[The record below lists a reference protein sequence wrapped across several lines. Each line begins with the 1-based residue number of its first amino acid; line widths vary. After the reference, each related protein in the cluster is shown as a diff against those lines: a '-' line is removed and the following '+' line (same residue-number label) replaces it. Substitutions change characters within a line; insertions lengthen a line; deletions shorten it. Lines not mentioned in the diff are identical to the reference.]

1 MGTLP
6 RWNGRGNTNDISSA
20 LSPLDLLIFLPIL
33 AAVAMAFGAPAR
45 TTAIGA
51 ATLNLVIGL
60 WLASVFNYG
69 EAGYQFAN
77 KVARTVLVSPEM
89 AFSVGIDGM
98 GLVMVLLT
106 VIVTFAAVWVKPAKQ
121 GSEGMY
127 YASSLLIAAG
137 AMGAFVARDLVFFF
151 AFHELALIPTFLM
164 IGMRGTGNHKEA
176 AWKIT
181 VYLGLGSLVV
191 LAGLAWLV
199 VAAAKGG
206 AMTFDM
212 EKLRTAAGSIDA
224 GTQEHIYLVLLL
236 GFGVLISLFPF
247 HSWAAPAYAAAPA
260 PVTMLHA
267 GVLKKFGLYGLLR
280 VAVPMLPLGHSAEWI
295 QHLLIVLLLGNILF
309 IGLVTIAQRELDMTL
324 ANSSVM
330 HMGYIFL
337 GIVSGTDIGYAG
349 AILLMFAHGVSIAL
363 LFALSTAVKQQTGTL
378 QYHRLGGLAKTAPFM
393 GLMFGMAAF
402 ASIGLPGFANFAGEV
417 NIFFGGF
424 ANKPAHCLGWTQW
437 ATIFALWGVVMSA
450 VYMLRAYRA
459 VFKGEPSPVSAGAAD
474 MDSVSRLPVLTLV
487 AALLVVGFFPGT
499 LLKAINPVVKTL
511 APASR

>member
-1 MGTLP
+1 
-6 RWNGRGNTNDISSA
+6 
-20 LSPLDLLIFLPIL
+20 LSPLDLLIFLPIA

-51 ATLNLVIGL
+51 AGLNLVIGL
-60 WLASVFNYG
+60 WVAFNFDSG
-69 EAGYQFAN
+69 KAGYQFES
-77 KVARTVLVSPEM
+77 VRQVLESPAM
-89 AFSVGIDGM
+89 GFNVGLDGM
-98 GLVMVLLT
+98 SLVMVLLT
-106 VIVTFAAVWVKPAKQ
+106 VIVTLAAVWVRPVKEE
-121 GSEGMY
+121 GEGMY

-137 AMGAFVARDLVFFF
+137 AMGAFVATDLVFFF

-191 LAGLAWLV
+191 LAGLAWLA

-206 AMTFDM
+206 PITFNMD
-212 EKLRTAAGSIDA
+212 KLQTAAATLDA
-224 GTQEHIYLVLLL
+224 GTQEHIYLTLLL

-247 HSWAAPAYAAAPA
+247 HSWAAPAYASAPA

-337 GIVSGTDIGYAG
+337 GIVSGSVYGYAG
-349 AILLMFAHGVSIAL
+349 AVLLMFAHGVSIAL
-363 LFALSTAVKQQTGTL
+363 LFALSAAIKQRTGTL
-378 QYHRLGGLAKTAPFM
+378 QYHRLGGLAKSAPFLGLIVGM
-393 GLMFGMAAF
+393 GAF

-424 ANKPAHCLGWTQW
+424 DHKPADHLGWVQW

-450 VYMLRAYRA
+450 VYMLRAFRA
-459 VFKGEPSPVSAGAAD
+459 VFKGEPSTTTTGVTDLDQG
-474 MDSVSRLPVLTLV
+474 SRIPVLLLA
-487 AALLVVGFFPGT
+487 AALLVVGFFPHT
-499 LLKAINPVVKTL
+499 LLKAVNPVVKAL
-511 APASR
+511 VPASR